1 MTTDLPPTPDSR
13 SELVQ
18 FILLARDR
26 GTSDEFIS
34 KLLRDYGWPSREVER
49 AFFEVY
55 EGLLGRPLPTPRGAS
70 GELARDAFF
79 YLLAFV
85 TLGIWIQAL
94 GEMAFI
100 FIDHL
105 IPDSLNRDYSAYGDP
120 SWPVAFSLARLLV
133 AYPVYLVLMRQI
145 NRDLATHR
153 EKNFSG
159 VRKWLTYLTLL
170 VAALIAIG
178 AVIAF
183 LTSFLRGELT
193 PRFLL
198 KVLVVLVLDGGVLWY
213 YFDWIRRKPAPKV
226 LNLAHE

>member
-1 MTTDLPPTPDSR
+1 
-13 SELVQ
+13 
-18 FILLARDR
+18 
-26 GTSDEFIS
+26 
-34 KLLRDYGWPSREVER
+34 
-49 AFFEVY
+49 
-55 EGLLGRPLPTPRGAS
+55 
-70 GELARDAFF
+70 
-79 YLLAFV
+79 
-85 TLGIWIQAL
+85 
-94 GEMAFI
+94 
-100 FIDHL
+100 
-105 IPDSLNRDYSAYGDP
+105 
-120 SWPVAFSLARLLV
+120 
-133 AYPVYLVLMRQI
+133 MRQI

-213 YFDWIRRKPAPKV
+213 YFDWIRRKPAPKG
-226 LNLAHE
+226 

>member
-1 MTTDLPPTPDSR
+1 MSIDTPPPPDRR

-26 GTSDEFIS
+26 GSSDEFIS

-55 EGLLGRPLPTPRGAS
+55 EGLTGRPLPTPHGAS

-85 TLGIWIQAL
+85 TLGIWLQAL

-100 FIDHL
+100 FINHL
-105 IPDSLNRDYSAYGDP
+105 IPDALNNYYGDP
-120 SWPVAFSLARLLV
+120 SWQVAFALARLIV
-133 AYPVYLVLMRQI
+133 AYPVYLGLMRQI
-145 NRDLATHR
+145 NRALAAHR
-153 EKNFSG
+153 EKHFSG

-213 YFDWIRRKPAPKV
+213 YFDWIRRKPAPKE
-226 LNLAHE
+226 LRLGGEG

>member
-1 MTTDLPPTPDSR
+1 MSTDLPPPPDSR

-34 KLLRDYGWPSREVER
+34 RLLRDYGWPSREVER

-55 EGLLGRPLPTPRGAS
+55 EGLLGRPIPTPRGGS

-85 TLGIWIQAL
+85 TLGIWLQAL

-100 FIDHL
+100 FINHL
-105 IPDSLNRDYSAYGDP
+105 IPDSLNNYYGDP
-120 SWPVAFSLARLLV
+120 SWQVAFALARLIV
-133 AYPVYLVLMRQI
+133 AYPVYLGLMRQI
-145 NRDLATHR
+145 NYDLAAHC
-153 EKNFSG
+153 EKHFSE
-159 VRKWLTYLTLL
+159 VRKVLTYLTLL
-170 VAALIAIG
+170 IATIIAIG

-193 PRFLL
+193 LRFLL

-213 YFDWIRRKPAPKV
+213 YFDWIRRKPAPKRLRV
-226 LNLAHE
+226 QGEG

>member
-1 MTTDLPPTPDSR
+1 MSTDSPLPPDSR
-13 SELVQ
+13 SELVE
-18 FILLARDR
+18 FIRLARDR

-55 EGLLGRPLPTPRGAS
+55 EDLLGRPIPTPRGGS

-100 FIDHL
+100 FINHL
-105 IPDSLNRDYSAYGDP
+105 IPDALNNYYGDP
-120 SWPVAFSLARLLV
+120 SWQVAFALARLIV
-133 AYPVYLVLMRQI
+133 AYPVYLALMRQI
-145 NRDLATHR
+145 NYDLTAHR
-153 EKNFSG
+153 EKYFSG

-170 VAALIAIG
+170 IATIIAIG

-193 PRFLL
+193 LRFLL

-213 YFDWIRRKPAPKV
+213 YFDWIRRKPAPKGLRV
-226 LNLAHE
+226 KGEG

>member
-1 MTTDLPPTPDSR
+1 MSTDLPPTPDSR

-26 GTSDEFIS
+26 GSSDEFIS

-55 EGLLGRPLPTPRGAS
+55 EGLVGRPLPTPRGGS

-105 IPDSLNRDYSAYGDP
+105 IPDSLNSGYGSYDP
-120 SWPVAFSLARLLV
+120 SWQVAFALARLLV
-133 AYPVYLVLMRQI
+133 AYPVYLGLMRQI
-145 NRDLATHR
+145 NRDLAAHR
-153 EKNFSG
+153 EKHFSG
-159 VRKWLTYLTLL
+159 VRKWLTYVTLL
-170 VAALIAIG
+170 LAAIIAIS

-213 YFDWIRRKPAPKV
+213 YFDWIRRKPAPKI